1 MNMSLDKSQ
10 VKKIAHLA
18 RLSIDEND
26 VEGYATNL
34 SNILDLVEQMSAVDT
49 SDVVPMSHP
58 FDAVQRLRED
68 KVTEQDRRDDFQ
80 AIAPNSEDGL
90 YLVPKVIE

>member
-1 MNMSLDKSQ
+1 MSLDKEQ

-18 RLSIDEND
+18 RLKLDAAD

-34 SNILDLVEQMSAVDT
+34 SKILDLVEQMNAVDT
-49 SDVVPMSHP
+49 SGVVPMSHP
-58 FDAVQRLRED
+58 FDVVQRLRED
-68 KVTEQDRRDDFQ
+68 KVTEENQREAFQ
-80 AIAPNSEDGL
+80 SIAPMSEDGL

>member
-1 MNMSLDKSQ
+1 MSLDKEQ

-18 RLSIDEND
+18 RLKIDDAD
-26 VEGYATNL
+26 VEAYATSL
-34 SNILDLVEQMSAVDT
+34 TDILHLVEQMNAVDT

-68 KVTEQDRRDDFQ
+68 VVTEENKRDDFQ
-80 AIAPNSEDGL
+80 MIAPNSEDGL
-90 YLVPKVIE
+90 YLVPRVIE